1 MVLKRHLAGSK
12 FLEKQFGIVSKYSS
26 EQVPVGSVHE
36 KCTVGSDKKDM
47 IAAEEVNYSHSEGKD
62 SKLYSLWKNEIPSL
76 ALLTSLYFLQGL
88 PMGLMFGSI
97 PFLLQERASYTQI
110 GIFTLATYPYS
121 LKLLWSPLVDGYYSR
136 RLGRRKTW
144 IIPVQT
150 LSGLSL
156 VLCSKKIESWVE
168 NVQVTPLTVMSFLLV
183 LLVATQDI
191 AVDGW
196 ALSMLS
202 KTFIGYSSTCQS
214 LGVTCG
220 FFSSFTG
227 FLALSDE
234 YFCNTY
240 IRYFIGGQ
248 GALLTLSG
256 MLVLTGI
263 LYLCLTIVLIILR
276 REDPPPKSASTAKVS
291 TFFLQLYRLMQL
303 PNLRTLIG
311 VLLLAKIAFAV
322 QDNVYSLKLLER
334 GFRRQDLAF
343 IAIFQLPVQVLGT
356 ILIGRWCTGV
366 KPLSPYL
373 LGYKLRLFLI
383 IPCTLIIV
391 LIRNHNRSGYF
402 IWIVILNML
411 YHIAS
416 DVLMFV
422 SMGAYFARIS
432 DENIGGTYLTLLN
445 TLQNLGG
452 TWPKLLALLFVD
464 RLTWK
469 YCESQSSSI
478 DMTHEMVCKVWVD
491 GFYLCSFL
499 CLLVGASLMPWIQR
513 RIRYLE
519 ALSPESFALDE

>member
-1 MVLKRHLAGSK
+1 MVLKRHLTGSK
-12 FLEKQFGIVSKYSS
+12 FLGKQLGIVSSHNS

-36 KCTVGSDKKDM
+36 KCTVDSDKRDM
-47 IAAEEVNYSHSEGKD
+47 IAVEQVNSDDLERKD
-62 SKLYSLWKNEIPSL
+62 SKVHSFCRNEIPSL
-76 ALLTSLYFLQGL
+76 VLLTSLYFLQGL

-97 PFLLQERASYTQI
+97 PFLMQERASYTQI

-136 RLGRRKTW
+136 RMGRRKTW

-156 VLCSKKIESWVE
+156 VLCGKKIESWVE
-168 NVQVTPLTVMSFLLV
+168 NVQVTPLTVISFLLV
-183 LLVATQDI
+183 LMVATQDI

-196 ALSMLS
+196 ALTMLS
-202 KTFIGYSSTCQS
+202 KTFIGYASTCQS

-234 YFCNTY
+234 YFCDTY
-240 IRYFIGGQ
+240 IRFFIGGQ
-248 GALLTLSG
+248 GALLSLSG
-256 MLVLTGI
+256 MLILTGI
-263 LYLCLTIVLIILR
+263 LYLCLTAVLIILK
-276 REDPPPKSASTAKVS
+276 REDPPPRSASTCKVS
-291 TFFLQLYRLMQL
+291 TFFHQLYRLMQL

-343 IAIFQLPVQVLGT
+343 VAIFQLPFQVLGT
-356 ILIGRWCTGV
+356 ILIGRWSTGV

-373 LGYKLRLFLI
+373 LGYKLRLILM
-383 IPCTLIIV
+383 IPCTLVIV
-391 LIRNHNRSGYF
+391 LIEKNNQSRYF
-402 IWIVILNML
+402 IWVVILNIL

-469 YCESQSSSI
+469 HCESQSSLL
-478 DMTHEMVCKVWVD
+478 DMTHEVVCKVWVD
-491 GFYLCSFL
+491 GM
-499 CLLVGASLMPWIQR
+499 LLSLFFFVSIGGCF
-513 RIRYLE
+513 IN
-519 ALSPESFALDE
+519 ALDSTTNQIFGNFTSRKFCFG